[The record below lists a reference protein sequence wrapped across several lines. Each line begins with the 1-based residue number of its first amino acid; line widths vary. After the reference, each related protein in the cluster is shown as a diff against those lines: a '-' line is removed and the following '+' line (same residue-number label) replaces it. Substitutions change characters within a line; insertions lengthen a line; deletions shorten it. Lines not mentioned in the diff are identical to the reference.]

1 MSARRDVTP
10 TNVGYVGPW
19 GKDWRQIVLTSQSA
33 CVKITAMPPP
43 DDSSRP
49 RTTVY
54 WTSFHLRRQ
63 VNVEAASAGK
73 TISEFIEEAVMA
85 VLRELEGRHFK
96 VESPAPSTQKPEE

>member
-1 MSARRDVTP
+1 MSVRRDVTP
-10 TNVGYVGPW
+10 TNVDGSEVSI
-19 GKDWRQIVLTSQSA
+19 KDWRQDILTSRGH
-33 CVKITAMPPP
+33 CVRIAWMPPP
-43 DDSSRP
+43 DDSGRP

-73 TISEFIEEAVMA
+73 TISEFVEEAVLA